1 MTQYGHADFLG
12 LLDILHSNGYITS
25 LEMLTWG
32 LTSPLFEH
40 TVCSRLQISSEELR
54 IACYIHYFLPSSIS
68 SPTVQQLLYRCTENN
83 YQLASRMLIGFI
95 EALCD
100 LDMKW
105 IKSIDPP
112 NDDWDPP
119 DTWQLGDTVFKALTR
134 NDCAWLADQFLH
146 SKLTC
151 DLDCQRFTTKE
162 GHFPFRAWE
171 ILSTSILPRDLV
183 MSPPPEDCL
192 RLEMIPGFPLA
203 EVLTLNWFRQ
213 LAERSPKEASITDS
227 ILSLKFSHGR
237 TIVFQM
243 ADAASAYVKLSS
255 SLQTFQ
261 DITKLLKRSPDTL
274 ARDHVRLILSRAS
287 IIGKS
292 CFLRVVKETTLA
304 ENHFSLGLERGGLS
318 EVDLEILRTEDVD
331 LLVPL
336 LELMSRSI
344 ELPQA
349 SIMTAIVQCNRTDI
363 VRAYYPL
370 STPADKVYLARHLHR
385 MDLVEICNSIPD
397 TQLMLRLLRKSK
409 RQIYFTRLLNYAF
422 LKYPMLKSMAGIH
435 RLVGY
440 IRPAADGIALTVLS
454 QFPPDIA
461 SKNKWFKF
469 LNRGL
474 LNGN

>member
-1 MTQYGHADFLG
+1 MAQIREEDVLF
-12 LLDILHSNGYITS
+12 LLDILHNNGYITS
-25 LEMLTWG
+25 LELLNWG
-32 LTSPLFEH
+32 LTSPLFET
-40 TVCSRLQISSEELR
+40 TVCSRLQMSSEELR
-54 IACYIHYFLPSSIS
+54 MACYIHYVLPSSLS
-68 SPTVQQLLYRCTENN
+68 SATVKRLLYVCIENN

-95 EALCD
+95 EALIN

-105 IKSIDPP
+105 IKSIDPS
-112 NDDWDPP
+112 NYDWDPS
-119 DTWQLGDTVFKALTR
+119 DTEQLGDTVFKALTR

-151 DLDCQRFTTKE
+151 DLVCQRFVTKE

-183 MSPPPEDCL
+183 MSPPPEDCI
-192 RLEMIPGFPLA
+192 RLEMIRGFPLA
-203 EVLTLNWFRQ
+203 EILTLNWFRQ
-213 LAERSPKEASITDS
+213 LADRSPKEANLTDS
-227 ILSLKFSHGR
+227 ILSLKVSHGR
-237 TIVFQM
+237 TIVFHM
-243 ADAASAYVKLSS
+243 ADAASVSVKLLS

-261 DITKLLKRSPDTL
+261 DITRLLKHSPDTL
-274 ARDHVRLILSRAS
+274 APDHIRLILSRAS
-287 IIGKS
+287 IVGRS
-292 CFLRVVKETTLA
+292 CFLRVVKDIALA
-304 ENHFSLGLERGGLS
+304 ENHFSLGLGGVFS
-318 EVDLEILRTEDVD
+318 QVDLEILRTEDVD

-363 VRAYYPL
+363 IRAYYPL
-370 STPADKVYLARHLHR
+370 STPADKVFLARHLHQ
-385 MDLVEICNSIPD
+385 MDLVEICNSISD

-422 LKYPMLKSMAGIH
+422 LKYPLLKSMPGIH
-435 RLVGY
+435 RLVGF
-440 IRPAADGIALTVLS
+440 IRPGPDGMALTVLS
-454 QFPPDIA
+454 QFPPEVA